1 MIYIVDFGS
10 QVTQLIARR
19 VRESGIYCEIVS
31 SKSLLSL
38 VKKNNTLGIIFS
50 GGPASVHKSNTP
62 SIDKKIYK
70 LGIPILGICYGMQL
84 MIHQLGGKVQMSGKR
99 EFGKTAIKSNYK
111 SLLLKGFNK
120 GKKSCDVW
128 MSHGDKVITM
138 PQGFKSIASSGNTKF
153 AAVENE
159 KYNFYGLQ
167 FHPEVVHTP
176 NGHRIIQ
183 NFIFKVCKCKR
194 NWSMK
199 NHLRVQKKIIKRS
212 VGRDHVICGLSGGV
226 DSTVTAAIISKAI
239 GKQLTCIY
247 VDTGLM
253 RLNETQEVT
262 LLFKKH
268 FKSKLIVKDA
278 KKEFIS
284 ALKNVSD
291 PEKKRKIIGN
301 LFIKIFDRESKK
313 IKKVKYLAQGTIYP
327 DVIESQSFHGGPSSV
342 IKSHHNVGGL
352 PKNMKLKLIEPLRE
366 LFKDEVRQ
374 LGLEMKLPKKFIQRH
389 PFPGPGLGIRIIG
402 EINTDRINILQKAD
416 NIYIE
421 EIRNAGLY
429 DKIWQAFAVLMPVKT
444 VGVMGDHRSYEQVCG
459 LRAVTSVDGMT
470 ADFYPFSGDFLSR
483 VSTRIINEVKGIN
496 RVVYDTT
503 SKPPGTIEWE

>member
-1 MIYIVDFGS
+1 M
-10 QVTQLIARR
+10 Q
-19 VRESGIYCEIVS
+19 
-31 SKSLLSL
+31 
-38 VKKNNTLGIIFS
+38 KNII
-50 GGPASVHKSNTP
+50 
-62 SIDKKIYK
+62 
-70 LGIPILGICYGMQL
+70 
-84 MIHQLGGKVQMSGKR
+84 
-99 EFGKTAIKSNYK
+99 
-111 SLLLKGFNK
+111 
-120 GKKSCDVW
+120 KKSV
-128 MSHGDKVITM
+128 SK
-138 PQGFKSIASSGNTKF
+138 
-153 AAVENE
+153 
-159 KYNFYGLQ
+159 
-167 FHPEVVHTP
+167 
-176 NGHRIIQ
+176 
-183 NFIFKVCKCKR
+183 
-194 NWSMK
+194 
-199 NHLRVQKKIIKRS
+199 
-212 VGRDHVICGLSGGV
+212 DHVICGLSGGV
-226 DSTVTAAIISKAI
+226 DSTVTAAIISKSI
-239 GKQLTCIY
+239 GNQLTCIY

-253 RLNETQEVT
+253 RLNETKEVVG
-262 LLFKKH
+262 LFKKH

-278 KKEFIS
+278 KREFIS

-313 IKKVKYLAQGTIYP
+313 IKKAKYLAQGTIYP

-352 PKNMKLKLIEPLRE
+352 PKKMKLKLIEPLRE
-366 LFKDEVRQ
+366 LFKDEVRK

-470 ADFYPFSGDFLSR
+470 ADFYPFNGEFLSR